1 MKGGQIGVH
10 VVDGAAVDAQGTA
23 TGGELSVWLDSTGSA
38 YYSARRFGIGAL
50 RRPGTAPNTFSLSFN
65 GSYDMAQKL
74 TPDTLDMYGALGNAV
89 VNLTKHEDGTPL
101 QTNEQRT
108 KRVGKV
114 MIIMRLDT
122 HAGDILQYHKLAAV
136 DILPGNGQNTTIKLR
151 RP

>member
-1 MKGGQIGVH
+1 VQN
-10 VVDGAAVDAQGTA
+10 AALDAQGTVS
-23 TGGELSVWLDSTGSA
+23 GGELSVWLDSTSNA

-50 RRPGTAPNTFSLSFN
+50 RRPGTAPNTFSVSFN

-89 VNLTKHEDGTPL
+89 VNLTKHEDGTSL
-101 QTNEQRT
+101 QPDELRK

-114 MIIMRLDT
+114 LIIMRFDT
-122 HAGDILQYHKLAAV
+122 QGGDSLQYRKVAVV
-136 DILPGNGQNTTIKLR
+136 DILPGNGSSTTIKLR